1 MSNRRNVLITGGC
14 GFVGVNLARYLH
26 GKGYHIRILDDL
38 SAANPDHRQILT
50 GAGSPEIIRGDIR
63 DGAAVKRALEG
74 AEAVVHLAASTSVTE
89 SLENP
94 KGFWDINVNG
104 TLNLLETCRAAGIVR
119 FVFAS
124 SNAAVGEQTP
134 PINEKMIPK
143 PLSPYGASKLAGEA
157 LCSAY
162 FHSFGMQ
169 TVALRFAN
177 VYGPHSDH
185 KTSVIALFLKWAAE
199 GRPFTIY
206 GDGEQTRDFV
216 HVEDISQA
224 IHRSLQAESVGGEI
238 FQIASGRET
247 SINDLVRLI
256 ARVTG
261 REIRTV
267 PQPERKGE
275 IRRNY
280 SDIAKAKK
288 ILGFE
293 PVVQLEQ
300 GLRALVQK

>member
-1 MSNRRNVLITGGC
+1 MNVLITGGC
-14 GFVGVNLARYLH
+14 GFVGVNLARYLY
-26 GKGYHIRILDDL
+26 GKGHRVRILDDF
-38 SAANPDHRQILT
+38 SAANPDCRGILAA
-50 GAGSPEIIRGDIR
+50 AGSPEIIAGDIR
-63 DGAAVKRALEG
+63 DPAMVKRAVEG
-74 AEAVVHLAASTSVTE
+74 VEAVVHLAASTSVTE

-94 KGFWDINVNG
+94 EGFWDINVTG
-104 TLNLLETCRAAGIVR
+104 TLTLLEACRKAGIGR

-134 PINEKMIPK
+134 PINENMIPR

-162 FHSFGMQ
+162 FHSFGME

-224 IHRSLQAESVGGEI
+224 IHLSLQTPGIGGEV
-238 FQIASGRET
+238 FQIASGIET
-247 SINDLVRLI
+247 SINELVRLMG
-256 ARVTG
+256 RVTG
-261 REIRTV
+261 REIRTIHK
-267 PQPERKGE
+267 PERKGE
-275 IRRNY
+275 IRSNY
-280 SDIAKAKK
+280 SDIRKARS

-293 PVVQLEQ
+293 PVIQLEQ
-300 GLRALVQK
+300 GLRALVQR